1 MLKNCEIVKHC
12 RYKCLQHRVSRLF
25 HNFSLG
31 DKNYELSSQTKSE
44 TGKKSNKTVL
54 EKFAKTFSSRSKK
67 IGVSISVFRFFQTV
81 LSFYLEP
88 PDPT

>member
-31 DKNYELSSQTKSE
+31 TKTMNFRRKRRVRQE
-44 TGKKSNKTVL
+44 KKATKLFLRRLPRFFHRV
-54 EKFAKTFSSRSKK
+54 RKK
-67 IGVSISVFRFFQTV
+67 SVFRFRFFQF
-81 LSFYLEP
+81 LP
-88 PDPT
+88 